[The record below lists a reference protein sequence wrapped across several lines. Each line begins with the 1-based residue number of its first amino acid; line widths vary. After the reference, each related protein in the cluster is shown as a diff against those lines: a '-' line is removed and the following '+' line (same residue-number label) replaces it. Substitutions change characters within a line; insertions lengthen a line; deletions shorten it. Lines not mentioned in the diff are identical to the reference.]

1 VIAMKV
7 CVVYES
13 MYGNTHRIAEAIA
26 EGLQALGEVEVGSV
40 AEISPQWGAQADL
53 IVVGGPT
60 HMHGMSRAG
69 SRRTAADTAAADDA
83 IDLEPDAAGA
93 GVRDWLAELPK
104 RSGVFAAAFD
114 TRIDKPMFLTGSAAK
129 RIEKELRRHH
139 LHTLAEPASFAVEG
153 SEGPL
158 KEGEI
163 DRARAWGHDLVERYQ
178 LAVTH
183 T

>member
-1 VIAMKV
+1 MKV

-13 MYGNTHRIAEAIA
+13 MYGNTHQIAEAIA
-26 EGLQALGEVEVGSV
+26 EGLQALGEVTVGSV
-40 AEISPQWGAQADL
+40 AEFSPESGAQADL

-69 SRRTAADTAAADDA
+69 SRKAAAETAATDEA
-83 IDLEPDAAGA
+83 IDLEPDAVGS

-114 TRIDKPMFLTGSAAK
+114 TRIDKAMVLTGSAAK
-129 RIEKELRRHH
+129 GIEKELKRHR
-139 LHTLAEPASFAVEG
+139 LHTLDDPASFLVEG

-158 KEGEI
+158 KDGEI

-178 LAVTH
+178 LSVART
-183 T
+183 